1 MKPFVAVVIFCAAA
15 SAQVATKA
23 NENYKTP
30 QGRASI
36 AAGLGDPER
45 DATEKPK
52 KIVADMDVQPG
63 MTVADVGTGVG
74 YMLPFL
80 SAAAGPDGKVLAEDI
95 QTDFLDKAKARV
107 GHDKLTNV
115 EFILGTD
122 RNPKLPEDSVDRILV
137 LEVYHHFDYP
147 GEMLSHL
154 GAALKPGG
162 RLVIVDF
169 YKRRGAMGDGDRALQ
184 HIRLDED
191 GVIKEVEENGF
202 RLVSQHEH
210 IPKRQYLAIFEK
222 K

>member
-1 MKPFVAVVIFCAAA
+1 MKYFVVVLMLCAAA

-23 NENYKTP
+23 NENYQTK
-30 QGRASI
+30 QGRAAI
-36 AAGLGDPER
+36 AAGLGSAGREVS
-45 DATEKPK
+45 EKPNE
-52 KIVADMDVQPG
+52 IVANLEIHPG

-74 YMLPFL
+74 FMLPFL
-80 SAAAGPDGKVLAEDI
+80 SSAAGPDGQVLAEDI
-95 QTDFLDKAKARV
+95 QRDFLDKAKAKAED
-107 GHDKLTNV
+107 DKLGNIQ
-115 EFILGTD
+115 FILGTERD
-122 RNPKLPEDSVDRILV
+122 PKLPVNGVDRILV
-137 LEVYHHFDYP
+137 LEAYHHFNYP
-147 GEMLSHL
+147 GEMLGHL
-154 GAALKPGG
+154 RAALRPGG

-169 YKRRGAMGDGDRALQ
+169 YKRRGAMGEGDRALQ

>member
-1 MKPFVAVVIFCAAA
+1 MKQFVAVVIFCAAA

-30 QGRASI
+30 QGRAGI

-52 KIVADMDVQPG
+52 KIVADMDIQPG

-80 SAAAGPDGKVLAEDI
+80 SKATGPSGCVLAEDI
-95 QTDFLDKAKARV
+95 QTDFLDKAKAKVR
-107 GHDKLTNV
+107 GNKLKNV

-147 GEMLSHL
+147 AEMLSYL

-162 RLVIVDF
+162 RLIIVDF
-169 YKRRGAMGDGDRALQ
+169 YKRRGAMGEGDRALQ

-191 GVIKEVEENGF
+191 GVIKEVEQNGF
-202 RLVSQHEH
+202 HPVSQHEH